1 MTTQMNVRIDET
13 VKQQAEELLQG
24 LGLSMSTAINLFARA
39 VIREQGLPF
48 ELKYNTDT
56 FTEQERKKINQALLK
71 SEADITEGRTL
82 DARQYL
88 QDKISEL
95 EAMNNV

>member
-13 VKQQAEELLQG
+13 VKQQAEELLHG
-24 LGLSMSTAINLFARA
+24 LGLTMSTAINLFARA

-48 ELKYNTDT
+48 DLKYNTSV
-56 FTEQERKKINQALLK
+56 FTEQEAKKIDEILLK
-71 SEADITEGRTL
+71 SEADIVAGRTA

-88 QDKISEL
+88 KAKIAKL
-95 EAMNNV
+95 EAAKNV

>member
-39 VIREQGLPF
+39 VIREQGLPLTNYF
-48 ELKYNTDT
+48 PICRTYAISKNLK
-56 FTEQERKKINQALLK
+56 I
-71 SEADITEGRTL
+71 
-82 DARQYL
+82 
-88 QDKISEL
+88 
-95 EAMNNV
+95 